1 MINIDMLKAL
11 VANKTTRATANKA
24 KKINDSWFVQ
34 KTNREIENG
43 LNFSEH
49 AKERIAQRFEDVE
62 LDNLAN
68 AISRAIRSIKVDTLE
83 YNYNKKA
90 VKFSDSQTG
99 FVIILERYGNFGAN
113 IVTAYVNGRDNL
125 LSDSE
130 LKFIKKWGL

>member
-43 LNFSEH
+43 LSFSEH
-49 AKERIAQRFEDVE
+49 AKERIAQRFQDIE
-62 LDNLAN
+62 LDNLAA
-68 AISRAIRSIKVDTLE
+68 AISRAIRSIKVDTQ
-83 YNYNKKA
+83 YNYKKKA
-90 VKFSDSQTG
+90 IKFSDSQTG

-125 LSDSE
+125 LSDNE